1 MKKLNIAKNSVNDFS
16 TNKLIASFA
25 LIKSNCFGNDYMESF
40 IPFLATLIKKK
51 RYEEIILDIIIND
64 FCNEFGFKIPRLPMI
79 NLLNLASEKKIISK
93 SSSNHYYPSYES
105 IQKLNFESTSNSFI
119 KKIDTVI
126 NSLVEYAKRSDLDL
140 TKEIAE
146 SYLLS
151 FLDNHSVTTFIENLS
166 EINKQ
171 NISMDSVNYV
181 VSSFIEE
188 SFANNHS
195 ISSLLKDIAFGHMVA
210 SAVTLVKNSDSV
222 DDLSNLC
229 IYLDTKFVLR
239 LIGIE
244 GTEREES
251 YIDLTNEVKQKGA
264 TLHIF
269 QHTYEEIVSILDDC
283 EKWIENPKYD
293 PKCASP
299 ALREF
304 ILRRYSIHDVREYI
318 VTLEEKFRELEISI
332 DNNDYY
338 SEQYHKLEQNNEN
351 FEKMLI
357 DSYKRTNSTFNEL
370 EKFSTIKKD
379 VKSVMSIF
387 KLRNSTKS
395 QNIINCN
402 YIFITVNQSLAYVS
416 KLYAQIVYGQ
426 KNYMPPTVT
435 DVFFG
440 TKVWLHSTPQKAFEY
455 SRKKLVADCYAAI
468 SPNEKLLS
476 KFYDE
481 IYDLR
486 YNKKTITEKQ
496 YFLLRSYGTK
506 KNYLQKKTLNDPN
519 LFTDTTP
526 EEICKIIEAEI
537 RQPIEN
543 ELAAA
548 NFKISIEEEKRKDVE
563 KVNNKIQEILKISL
577 LNTIKEY
584 KKIRENED
592 KCRKKATDKYKL
604 LLILMPS
611 VSAIFSLFFIILK
624 IKPNL
629 IVFSN
634 FFELLSGAI
643 SFVFI
648 FIEII
653 CKLKKETL
661 IYYFFKNTLLK
672 EEYKNKKIQ
681 LKTIINNIKFP
692 QD

>member
-1 MKKLNIAKNSVNDFS
+1 MKNLNIAKNSVNDFS

-79 NLLNLASEKKIISK
+79 NLLNIASEKKIISK

-105 IQKLNFESTSNSFI
+105 IQKFNFESKSNSFI

-126 NSLVEYAKRSDLDL
+126 NSFIEYAKKSDLEL

-151 FLDNHSVTTFIENLS
+151 FLDNHSVTTFIEKLS

-171 NISMDSVNYV
+171 SISMDSVNYV

-188 SFANNHS
+188 SFANNPS

-210 SAVTLVKNSDSV
+210 SAVTLAKNSDNV

-269 QHTYEEIVSILDDC
+269 QHTYDEISSILKDC
-283 EKWIENPKYD
+283 EEWIENPKFD
-293 PKCASP
+293 PKFASP

-304 ILRRYSIHDVREYI
+304 ILRRYSIHDVREFI
-318 VTLEEKFRELEISI
+318 VTLEEKLKELEISI

-338 SEQYHKLEQNNEN
+338 SKEYHKPEQDNEK

-357 DSYKRTNSTFNEL
+357 DCYKRTNSTFNEF

-379 VKSVMSIF
+379 VQSIMSIF
-387 KLRNSTKS
+387 KLRNTTKS
-395 QNIINCN
+395 QNISNCN

-416 KLYAQIVYGQ
+416 KIYARIVYGQ

-440 TKVWLHSTPQKAFEY
+440 TKVWLHSTPQKAFDY
-455 SRKKLVADCYAAI
+455 SHKKLVADCYASI
-468 SPNEKLLS
+468 SPNEQLLS

-481 IYDLR
+481 LYNLR
-486 YNKKTITEKQ
+486 YKKKTITEKQ

-526 EEICKIIEAEI
+526 EEIYKIIEAEI

-548 NFKISIEEEKRKDVE
+548 NFKISIEEGKRKDIE
-563 KVNNKIQEILKISL
+563 KVNNKIQEDLKISL
-577 LNTIKEY
+577 LNIIKEY
-584 KKIRENED
+584 KNVRETED
-592 KCRKKATDKYKL
+592 KCRKRAADKYRL
-604 LLILMPS
+604 ILILMPL
-611 VSAIFSLFFIILK
+611 VSAIFALLFTILK
-624 IKPNL
+624 NKPNL

-634 FFELLSGAI
+634 FFELLSGVFSI
-643 SFVFI
+643 VFI

-653 CKLKKETL
+653 CTLKKETL
-661 IYYFFKNTLLK
+661 IHYLFKNILLE
-672 EEYKNKKIQ
+672 EEYKNIKTKHN
-681 LKTIINNIKFP
+681 LKQYSLNN
-692 QD
+692 Q